1 MRVLVLIAVQACCV
15 LGLFLAAPSAA
26 VAESITVYRDDF
38 GVPHIYAES
47 LAGAAYAAGY
57 AQAEDRLE
65 QLLQNYRLAAGTLAE
80 LAGPA
85 LVDQDYRSRVWR
97 HEEVAREHYAK
108 MDPKLQK
115 VCTAYIAGIE
125 KFMADHPE
133 QKPAWAQKLEPHH
146 PIMLSRFIIW
156 GWPEGQAEEDLE
168 KIGIKRSAPPAY
180 RGSNEWII
188 SPKRSANG
196 KVIAL
201 IDPHL
206 SWYGPFRFYEQR
218 MYATDEDFALS
229 GACIL
234 GLPMP
239 GLGHTQYASIA
250 MTTGGPDTA
259 DVYEETVNPDNPLKY
274 EVDGEW
280 RDMTTRKIT
289 LRVREGDK
297 LVEKDFEVAAT
308 HHGPIFARKDNKAY
322 AMALAYVDRA
332 GLMEELYK
340 VHTARSLD
348 QIKAALSSCE
358 LMPQN
363 IMIGTVDGDTF
374 YVHDGRVPIRNHN
387 LPTDRPVP
395 GNDSK
400 NDFAGMHPFSDLVQI
415 TNPPGGYMQNCNVP
429 PVHMMRSG
437 PMTAESAKRP
447 YLYFGAGRP
456 SHQRAETVNEVLSA
470 DDSLTLDEAMDL
482 AFCTQI
488 LGSDKWQQRLATAW
502 KSANAAA
509 KSGDTAKVYAN
520 IQDWNR
526 RADPDSTGA
535 LSYYAFKMG
544 LGGKTAEAVD
554 VPKELKD
561 EELVAAL
568 VKAAEWLQD
577 KPGGVAAKYGDVF
590 RVARKDGKQSYPVG
604 GGSVKE
610 AGMATPRA
618 ISYDNVDGK
627 KIGHGGQ
634 TSTQIV
640 VLSKPPKSYMVVPLG
655 HSDHPESDHWDD
667 QASKLF
673 SAGKAKDTHFMDRE
687 GLKPH
692 VTSTKLLEYK

>member
-1 MRVLVLIAVQACCV
+1 MRVSVLFALRLFCAVMSLTFVA
-15 LGLFLAAPSAA
+15 SAA
-26 VAESITVYRDDF
+26 QAETVTIYRDDY
-38 GVPHIYAES
+38 GVPHIYAET
-47 LAGAAYAAGY
+47 LAGAAHAAGY

-80 LAGPA
+80 IAGPD
-85 LVDQDYRSRVWR
+85 LIDQDYRSRVWR
-97 HEEVAREHYAK
+97 HEEVAREHYEK
-108 MDPKLQK
+108 MDPKLK
-115 VCTAYIAGIE
+115 GVCAAYIAGVE
-125 KFMADHPE
+125 RFMAEHPG

-156 GWPEGQAEEDLE
+156 GWPEGQAEEDLG
-168 KIGIKRSAPPAY
+168 KIGIRRSQPQPY

-218 MYATDEDFALS
+218 MYATKEDFALS
-229 GACIL
+229 GAAIL

-259 DVYEETVNPDNPLKY
+259 DVYEETVNPENPLQY
-274 EVDGEW
+274 EVDAKW

-289 LRVREGDK
+289 LRVREGDM
-297 LVEKDFEVAAT
+297 LAEKNFEVAST

-322 AMALAYVDRA
+322 AMALAYTDCA

-340 VHTARSLD
+340 VHAARSLD
-348 QIKAALSSCE
+348 EIKSALASCE

-374 YVHDGRVPIRNHN
+374 YVHDGRVPIRNHG

-395 GNDSK
+395 GNVSK
-400 NDFAGMHPFSDLVQI
+400 NDFAGMHPFSDLMQI
-415 TNPPGGYMQNCNVP
+415 TNPSCGYMQNCNVP
-429 PVHMMRSG
+429 PVHMMRNA
-437 PMTAESAKRP
+437 PLTPESAKRP
-447 YLYFGAGRP
+447 YLYFGHGRP
-456 SHQRAETVNEVLSA
+456 SHQRAETVNEILHN

-482 AFCTQI
+482 AFCTHI
-488 LGSDKWQQRLATAW
+488 LDAEKWQERLATAW
-502 KSANAAA
+502 KAA
-509 KSGDTAKVYAN
+509 GDGMKAGDEAKVYAN
-520 IQDWNR
+520 IKEWNH
-526 RADPDSTGA
+526 RADPDSVGA
-535 LSYYAFKMG
+535 LSFYAFKMG
-544 LGGKTAEAVD
+544 LPGKTTEAL
-554 VPKELKD
+554 VPPKDLKD
-561 EELVAAL
+561 EDVLAAL
-568 VKAAEWLQD
+568 TKAAEWLRGKSAGID
-577 KPGGVAAKYGDVF
+577 SKYGDVF
-590 RVARKDGKQSYPVG
+590 RVARKGGKETYPVG
-604 GGSVKE
+604 GGSLKE

-618 ISYDNVDGK
+618 ISFDSVGDLK
-627 KIGHGGQ
+627 VGHTGQ

-640 VLSKPPKSYMVVPLG
+640 VLSKPPKSYMVVPMG
-655 HSDHPESDHWDD
+655 HSDHPESGHWDD
-667 QASKLF
+667 QAAKLF

-692 VTSTKLLEYK
+692 VTSTKTLEFK